1 MSAAKKKN
9 LIILTQNG
17 YGGGAERMAANM
29 SLALSSRYE
38 VYYILFDG
46 EGVIYPYG
54 GHLVDMKLK
63 PEREASFIRRI
74 FTVIKRTKKL
84 YEYKRDLKPAAVISH
99 LDGPDLVNV
108 LSGKAGNRMR
118 CISVYHSMPSVNEK
132 NTFAHRLFHRFI
144 AAFSD
149 RYVMVSKPAKK
160 DMHENFGVPLK
171 KLSVIYNFSDTGKI
185 KRLIK
190 EDLPAD
196 FPAFKKAHKKLIVST
211 GRMERVKRQERLIK
225 LLGRIRN
232 EKGLEDTGLVILGDG
247 PERERIVSEAE
258 KLSLLSHVYAP
269 GNVSNPFKYMALC
282 DLFVL
287 CSDYEGLPMV
297 LTEAAACRLP
307 SVSADMPSG
316 AREILAPDTDPEY
329 KTDGVEYARFGVLTR
344 PFEYAGGENFL
355 EIKEDKAEEHLFSGV
370 LRLLTDSE
378 LYESYRSKAPALAAR
393 FSEERMLGIWLGL
406 IRRR

>member
-1 MSAAKKKN
+1 
-9 LIILTQNG
+9 
-17 YGGGAERMAANM
+17 
-29 SLALSSRYE
+29 
-38 VYYILFDG
+38 
-46 EGVIYPYG
+46 
-54 GHLVDMKLK
+54 
-63 PEREASFIRRI
+63 
-74 FTVIKRTKKL
+74 
-84 YEYKRDLKPAAVISH
+84 
-99 LDGPDLVNV
+99 
-108 LSGKAGNRMR
+108 
-118 CISVYHSMPSVNEK
+118 
-132 NTFAHRLFHRFI
+132 
-144 AAFSD
+144 
-149 RYVMVSKPAKK
+149 MVSKPAKK

-196 FPAFKKAHKKLIVST
+196 FIELKKAHKKLIVST

-247 PERERIVSEAE
+247 PERERIVSEAK

-355 EIKEDKAEEHLFSGV
+355 EIKEDKAEEYLFSGV